1 MVILGSMKT
10 AISIPDALFREA
22 ETLAKRRG
30 ISRSELYATAIAN
43 YVKDERF
50 LGVRE
55 QLDAVYGAEP
65 KASELEPEL
74 ATMQSRS
81 LPREKW

>member
-1 MVILGSMKT
+1 MKT
-10 AISIPDALFREA
+10 AISIPDDLFREA

-30 ISRSELYATAIAN
+30 ISRSELYATAIAD
-43 YVKDERF
+43 YVQDERF

-65 KASELEPEL
+65 KTSELDHEL
-74 ATMQSRS
+74 ATMQSQS

>member
-1 MVILGSMKT
+1 MKT
-10 AISIPDALFREA
+10 AISIPDALFQEA

-30 ISRSELYATAIAN
+30 ISRSELYATAIAG

-50 LGVRE
+50 FGVRE
-55 QLDAVYGAEP
+55 QLDAVYGAAPE
-65 KASELEPEL
+65 ASELEPEP
-74 ATMQSRS
+74 AAMQWRS